1 MPKKKTKAADKNQPS
16 LYGEVD
22 ELYNLLSAHESA
34 DKEAVEGARKRVTNA
49 EEHATEMEAQLF
61 NTRKAMKIVERRRD
75 ELRPKP
81 VKVEQKKAPAPTGAF
96 AGSLMPKPK
105 KTTKEKVEAV
115 VEKVRKETPGAKGRI
130 EGKRPKPEGKPPKAT
145 KAPPKK
151 DEKKK

>member
-1 MPKKKTKAADKNQPS
+1 MPKKKTTKADEKQPS

-34 DKEAVEGARKRVTNA
+34 DNAALEAAKKRVTSA
-49 EEHATEMEAQLF
+49 REHQTEMEAQLF

-81 VKVEQKKAPAPTGAF
+81 LKVEKKGA
-96 AGSLMPKPK
+96 A
-105 KTTKEKVEAV
+105 
-115 VEKVRKETPGAKGRI
+115 GAKGRI

-145 KAPPKK
+145 KAPPKA
-151 DEKKK
+151 DDKKTPN